1 MGELRHKQVPDHG
14 EKHVTAI
21 NRDIADL
28 EEHQVNYFSEFYFI
42 Q

>member
-1 MGELRHKQVPDHG
+1 VGELRHKQVADHG

-28 EEHQVNYFSEFYFI
+28 EERQV
-42 Q
+42 

>member
-1 MGELRHKQVPDHG
+1 VPDHG

-28 EEHQVNYFSEFYFI
+28 AERQVNTCLIESDFKYDLFVFF
-42 Q
+42 